1 MSPPPAVLRDTWA
14 TRLGFLMAA
23 IGSAVGLGTMWRFA
37 YIASERG
44 GAAFVVLYLVMV
56 AVVGIPVLT
65 AELVLGRLGRASP
78 AVAIPRLA
86 GRAWAPLGWLF
97 VGSGAAL
104 LSYYGVVSGWT
115 LRYAWDAVLGRLPPD
130 AAVYFGNV
138 ASGSDAL
145 AAHLVFMAVTV
156 AIVARGV
163 KGGLERANLIM
174 MPLLFVI
181 LLGLVVWAATLDGGG
196 PGYAAYL
203 APRPADLWDLDT
215 LSWAAGQTFFALSVG
230 VGGMATYAS
239 YLDSQENLG
248 REAATIALADTA
260 VAFVAGLMVFPI
272 IFHFGLQDRVAEST
286 IGALFISVPAALGTL
301 GRAGD
306 LLTAAFFVM
315 LFFAALTSAISVL
328 EVVVAALVDGRGWSR
343 PRAAIGLGAII
354 TVLGVPAAFSTGF
367 LGAID
372 QIVGN
377 FLIVVGGLGLCAL
390 VGWRLRA
397 AGDAELAR
405 GLANPVARRA
415 WGVFLRWVAP
425 ALLLVVLSSALR
437 PTWRALRS
445 LVGTG

>member
-1 MSPPPAVLRDTWA
+1 MTTPVAPRDAWA
-14 TRLGFLMAA
+14 TRVGFLMAA

-44 GAAFVVLYLVMV
+44 GAAFVLAYLVMV

-65 AELVLGRLGRASP
+65 AEFVLGRLGQASP
-78 AVAIPRLA
+78 VVAVPRLA
-86 GRAWAPLGWLF
+86 GRGWAPLAWLF
-97 VGSGAAL
+97 VGSGCVL
-104 LSYYGVVSGWT
+104 LSYYSVVSGWT
-115 LRYAWDAVLGRLPPD
+115 MRYAWDAALGRRDAD
-130 AAVYFGNV
+130 AAAYFAQV
-138 ASGSDAL
+138 ASGPDAL
-145 AAHLVFMAVTV
+145 AAHLAFIGLTV

-163 KGGLERANLIM
+163 KGGLERANLVM
-174 MPLLFVI
+174 MPA
-181 LLGLVVWAATLDGGG
+181 LGLILGALVLWAATLDGGG

-203 APRPADLWDLDT
+203 APSLADLWDLET

-239 YLDSQENLG
+239 YLRSQENLG
-248 REAATIALADTA
+248 REAATIAVADTA
-260 VAFVAGLMVFPI
+260 VAFVAGLMVFPV

-286 IGALFISVPAALGTL
+286 IGALFISVPAALGAL

-306 LLTAAFFVM
+306 LVIAAFFVM

-328 EVVVAALVDGRGWSR
+328 EVVVAAFVDRRGWSR
-343 PRAAIGLGAII
+343 PRAAVSMGAVITALGA
-354 TVLGVPAAFSTGF
+354 PAAFSTSL

-377 FLIVVGGLGLCAL
+377 FLIVVGGLGICAL

-397 AGDAELAR
+397 EGDAELAR

-415 WGVFLRWVAP
+415 WGVFVRWVAP
-425 ALLLVVLSSALR
+425 ALLLVVLWSALG
-437 PTWRALRS
+437 PTWQAVRA
-445 LVGTG
+445 LVGT